1 MFNRSRSLSTIVR
14 RGYNQAAQDMAGIK
28 PPKGPGGSGSG
39 SEGVNA
45 NVPGLSSNIVK
56 PASGPLG
63 PGASPTGDY
72 KVPEYYSFNRFS
84 YAEAEVEIAKY
95 RLPQPSAHRK

>member
-1 MFNRSRSLSTIVR
+1 MFTRSRFLFRLSR
-14 RGYNQAAQDMAGIK
+14 RSYNQAAQDMAGVK
-28 PPKGPGGSGSG
+28 PPSGPGGSTS
-39 SEGVNA
+39 VNT

-56 PASGPLG
+56 PTSEPLG
-63 PGASPTGDY
+63 PGASTSGKY

-95 RLPQPSAHRK
+95 RLPQPSAHKK

>member
-1 MFNRSRSLSTIVR
+1 MFHRSRSLCSIVR
-14 RGYNQAAQDMAGIK
+14 RGYNQAAQDMAGVK
-28 PPKGPGGSGSG
+28 PPKGPGGSD
-39 SEGVNA
+39 GVNP

-56 PASGPLG
+56 LASGPLG
-63 PGASPTGDY
+63 PGASQNGEY